1 MEEKIYQLIEKFY
14 LEFAG
19 FKQEVNERFDE
30 IDKRIDEID
39 KRLGKVEINQ
49 EEMNDKLEE
58 AFEAITALAESNER
72 QHQEIMKEL
81 RGEISVVEL
90 AVKRMVK

>member
-1 MEEKIYQLIEKFY
+1 

-19 FKQEVNERFDE
+19 FKQEVNQRFDKIE
-30 IDKRIDEID
+30 NRIDKIERRIDEID
-39 KRLGKVEINQ
+39 RRLGKVEINQ
-49 EEMNDKLEE
+49 EGMNDKLEE